1 MSYRYTIILEHQPD
15 GGYHVFCP
23 ALPGCRTE
31 GDSLDE
37 ALDNIKEVIG
47 LYIESLKA
55 HGEDV
60 PKEDLMFKPIEVAV

>member
-15 GGYHVFCP
+15 GGYHVSCP

-37 ALDNIKEVIG
+37 ALSNMKEAIE

-60 PKEDLMFKPIEVAV
+60 PTEDLMFKPIEVAV